1 MTTENNIKKL
11 SHEIWEAYIEKNID
25 KIKTTAYD
33 KCLYVHMGVTLDLAG
48 EVEAIETDRIVYSK
62 VDFED
67 TVVRMFG
74 DTAIVTNKLKLTAV
88 VEGKEVVNHFVVTEV
103 FVRKDDWKLA
113 SLAYTRIVY

>member
-1 MTTENNIKKL
+1 MTTEQKIEKL
-11 SHEIWEAYIEKNID
+11 SHEIWEAYVEKNME
-25 KIKTTAYD
+25 KIKSTAYD

-48 EVEAIETDRIVYSK
+48 EVGAIETSRIVYSN

-74 DTAIVTNKLKLTAV
+74 NTAIVTNKLKLTAI
-88 VEGKEVVNHFVVTEV
+88 VEGNEVVNPFVVTEV
-103 FVRKDDWKLA
+103 FVEEDTWKLA

>member
-33 KCLYVHMGVTLDLAG
+33 KCL
-48 EVEAIETDRIVYSK
+48 
-62 VDFED
+62 ED

-88 VEGKEVVNHFVVTEV
+88 VEGKEVVNPFVVTEV